1 MDKNYLKMGPHD
13 VGGEESLP
21 IDTTDN
27 NMTHWEKYAN
37 ALRIVVSS
45 KRIITLDE
53 LRYHTEALGDQYFEI
68 GYFERNCLSLHNIC
82 IQKGIYD
89 MELFQKIKSKKISE
103 FDVPGVEEE
112 LGLDFDGSHV
122 TRALEELPD
131 SYSEALKLKF
141 VDELGYSKLAEA
153 TGVSEQN
160 ARARVSRARS
170 AMRSALRGVAVLPA
184 LLFGLLRRGEKAAA
198 AGVPAAR
205 EGAATAGRRWTSC

>member
-1 MDKNYLKMGPHD
+1 MNKNNLKMGPHD

-53 LRYHTEALGDQYFEI
+53 LRYHTEALSDQYFEI

-89 MELFQKIKSKKISE
+89 MELFQKIKSRKISE
-103 FDVPGVEEE
+103 FDVPII
-112 LGLDFDGSHV
+112 D
-122 TRALEELPD
+122 LPD
-131 SYSEALKLKF
+131 VASINHIHDGKPHSHNVSDFQE
-141 VDELGYSKLAEA
+141 DESGDGA
-153 TGVSEQN
+153 T
-160 ARARVSRARS
+160 
-170 AMRSALRGVAVLPA
+170 
-184 LLFGLLRRGEKAAA
+184 
-198 AGVPAAR
+198 
-205 EGAATAGRRWTSC
+205 